1 MEEAKK
7 ENTET
12 KKTETTYSKAQLVQ
26 SQKYKNKRDILNSIL
41 DDNKRYTF
49 KEVNAL
55 IDNFLRKKVK

>member
-26 SQKYKNKRDILNSIL
+26 SQKYKNKRDILNFIL

-49 KEVNAL
+49 KEVDTL
-55 IDNFLRKKVK
+55 VDNFLRKKVK

>member
-12 KKTETTYSKAQLVQ
+12 KKNETTYSKAQLVQ

-49 KEVNAL
+49 KEVDTL
-55 IDNFLRKKVK
+55 VDNFLRKKVK

>member
-49 KEVNAL
+49 KEVDTL
-55 IDNFLRKKVK
+55 VDNFLRKKVK